1 MEKENGPMAKLEVV
15 SNRKADKPKKPLWR
29 EIVEWILT
37 IVVAVVL
44 ALAIRTFLIE
54 FVRVDGHSMQDTLQD
69 KEIMLVTKYQY
80 SSNWLCFPWQSD
92 EAKEAAPR
100 WTMGGSPE
108 RFDVVICRYPG
119 RGDTNF
125 VKRVIG
131 LPGDTVTL
139 VNGNLFVNGIAY
151 EEPYI
156 SQAYRSGYI
165 SNGEWTVEEG
175 QYFVMGDHRNNSNDS
190 RAVGTIG
197 RDMIVGHVVQ
207 VVWPLNAWRGVPNGT
222 AVPSAAGTNAN

>member
-1 MEKENGPMAKLEVV
+1 MAKLEVV

-29 EIVEWILT
+29 EILEWVLT

-44 ALAIRTFLIE
+44 ALAIRTFLLE
-54 FVRVDGHSMQDTLQD
+54 FGRVDGHSMQDTLQD

-80 SSNWLCFPWQSD
+80 SSNWLCFPWQSN

-100 WTMGGSPE
+100 WTMGGGPE

-119 RGDTNF
+119 RGDTYF

-156 SQAYRSGYI
+156 TQAYRAGYI
-165 SNGEWTVEEG
+165 NNGEWTVGEG

-190 RAVGTIG
+190 RAVGTIS
-197 RDMIVGHVVQ
+197 RDMIIGHVVQ

-222 AVPSAAGTNAN
+222 AVPSAAGTAAE